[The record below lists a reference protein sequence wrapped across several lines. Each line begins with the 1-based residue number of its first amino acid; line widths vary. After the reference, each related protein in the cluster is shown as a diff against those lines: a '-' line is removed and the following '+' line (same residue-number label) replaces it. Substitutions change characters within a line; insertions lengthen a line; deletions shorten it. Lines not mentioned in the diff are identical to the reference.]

1 MKPFGKIGKGV
12 MRRSNDNRF
21 ARQIALPEFGLVGQE
36 KLEAAHVVVVG
47 AGGLGNAVIPFLA
60 AGGVGKITVIDDDC
74 VSVSNLARQTSFGY
88 HDVGLFKSEI
98 LADKLNAQYRQ
109 HIVFPQKTRLTVTNF
124 KEIIPEAD
132 LLIDGSDN
140 FDTRYLL
147 ADISRDLRIPLISG
161 ALGTYEGQICV
172 FSPSQRIGYRDIFPE
187 PSDQQPC
194 AITGVW
200 SPLVGVVGSLMVSEA
215 FKLIAGIGDSL
226 AGKMMLIDS
235 FTNQMQV
242 VNIQSDSTLSQS
254 QVSTGKIDF
263 HTLMEWKEQEELL
276 LVDVQ
281 EQHEHEENNL
291 ADLNISVYDL
301 PHCWE
306 THLGHESKKIV
317 FICPNG
323 IRSKIAYEWIKD
335 RISHC
340 YYVNLSEK

>member
-12 MRRSNDNRF
+12 MRRSNNNRF
-21 ARQIALPEFGLVGQE
+21 VRQIALPEFGLVGQE
-36 KLEAAHVVVVG
+36 KLQAAHVIVVG

-74 VSVSNLARQTSFGY
+74 VSISNLARQTSFGY

-98 LADKLNAQYRQ
+98 LADKLNTQYQ
-109 HIVFPQKTRLTVTNF
+109 QQIVFPQKTRLTIANF
-124 KEIIPEAD
+124 REIVPEAD

-140 FDTRYLL
+140 FETRYLL
-147 ADISRDLRIPLISG
+147 ADISTDMRMPLISG
-161 ALGTYEGQICV
+161 ALGAYEGQICV
-172 FSPSQRIGYRDIFPE
+172 FAPSQRIGYRDIFPE

-215 FKLIAGIGDSL
+215 FKMIAGIGDSL

-235 FTNQMQV
+235 FTNQVQV
-242 VNIQSDSTLSQS
+242 INIQSDSTLSHS
-254 QVSTGKIDF
+254 KLSAGKINF
-263 HTLMEWKEQEELL
+263 NTLMEWKEQEELL

-281 EQHEHEENNL
+281 EQHEHAENNL

-301 PHCWE
+301 PRCWE
-306 THLGHESKKIV
+306 AHLENESRKIV

-323 IRSKIAYEWIKD
+323 IRSKIAYEWLKD
-335 RISHC
+335 KISRC